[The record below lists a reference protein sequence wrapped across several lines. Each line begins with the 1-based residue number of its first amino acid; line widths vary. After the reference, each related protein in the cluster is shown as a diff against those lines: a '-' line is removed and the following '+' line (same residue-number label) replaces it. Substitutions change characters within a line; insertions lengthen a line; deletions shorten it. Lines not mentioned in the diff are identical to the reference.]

1 MRNFDLLEP
10 KTIQDACQLL
20 GEGDDVRLIGGGT
33 ALLILMKQGLVR
45 PKSLINLKKLEGA
58 RTISYDPRSGLRI
71 EALASIHEVE
81 TSPLVREHFPVL
93 AEACHQVAN
102 IRIRHLATMGGN
114 LAHGDHQ
121 SDPPG
126 VLVALDASM
135 ELTSSKGTRCV
146 RLANFL
152 VGLYETTLGAGEM
165 VTAVLVPPIRGR
177 LFGKYVKFTTGS
189 SEERPCAGVTALI
202 RLEQNRPV
210 EARLSIGAVGPTP
223 LLVCEMNPSKEGMG
237 GLASRAGRDVDPIA
251 DLRGSAAYKRHLVGV
266 LGRRA
271 LLEVWEEA
279 AAQ

>member
-10 KTIQDACQLL
+10 KTIQEACQLL

-33 ALLILMKQGLVR
+33 ALLILIKQGLVR

-71 EALASIHEVE
+71 EALATIHEVE
-81 TSPLVREHFPVL
+81 TSSVVREHFPVL
-93 AEACHQVAN
+93 AQACHQVAN

-126 VLVALDASM
+126 VLVALDASI
-135 ELTSSKGTRCV
+135 ELSSSNGTRTV
-146 RLANFL
+146 RLADFL
-152 VGLYETTLGAGEM
+152 VGLYETTLGVGEM
-165 VTAVLVPPIRGR
+165 VTAVLVPPTRGR
-177 LFGKYVKFTTGS
+177 LLGKYVKFTTGS

-202 RLEQNRPV
+202 RLEQDRPV
-210 EARLSIGAVGPTP
+210 EARLAIGAVGPTP
-223 LLVCEMNPSKEGMG
+223 LLVCEMNPSKEGMVG
-237 GLASRAGRDVDPIA
+237 MADRAARDVDPIA

-271 LLEVWEEA
+271 LLEVWEEVA
-279 AAQ
+279 IQ

>member
-10 KTIQDACQLL
+10 KTVQEACQLL
-20 GEGDDVRLIGGGT
+20 GEGDDMRLIGGGT
-33 ALLILMKQGLVR
+33 ALLILIKQGLVR

-58 RTISYDPRSGLRI
+58 SAISYDPRSGLRL
-71 EALASIHEVE
+71 EALATIHDVE
-81 TSPLVREHFPVL
+81 TSPVVREHFPVL

-126 VLVALDASM
+126 VLVALDASI
-135 ELTSSKGTRCV
+135 ELSSAKGTRTV
-146 RLANFL
+146 RLADFL
-152 VGLYETTLGAGEM
+152 VGLYETTLGPGEM
-165 VTAVLVPPIRGR
+165 ATAVLVPPVRGG

-202 RLEQNRPV
+202 RLEQNKPV
-210 EARLSIGAVGPTP
+210 EARLAIGAVGPTP
-223 LLVCEMNPSKEGMG
+223 LLVCEMNPSKEGIAGM
-237 GLASRAGRDVDPIA
+237 AERAARDVDPIA

-271 LLEVWEEA
+271 LLGVWEEA
-279 AAQ
+279 VQ